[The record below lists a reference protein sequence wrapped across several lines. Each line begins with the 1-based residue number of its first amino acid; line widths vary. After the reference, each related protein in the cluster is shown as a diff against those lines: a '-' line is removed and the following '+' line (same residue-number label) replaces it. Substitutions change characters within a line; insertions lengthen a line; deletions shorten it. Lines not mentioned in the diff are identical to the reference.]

1 VIQKQADSRKFT
13 VYYSE
18 EEEGGYS
25 GYCAEI
31 PGAISQGETLE
42 ELEEN
47 MIDAI
52 RLILESMRVEADAKK
67 KMVIEVP
74 VA

>member
-1 VIQKQADSRKFT
+1 VSQETGSRKFT
-13 VYYSE
+13 VYYNE
-18 EEEGGYS
+18 EEEGGFS
-25 GYCAEI
+25 GYCAEL

-52 RLILESMRVEADAKK
+52 QLILESMRAESDAKK

-74 VA
+74 VT